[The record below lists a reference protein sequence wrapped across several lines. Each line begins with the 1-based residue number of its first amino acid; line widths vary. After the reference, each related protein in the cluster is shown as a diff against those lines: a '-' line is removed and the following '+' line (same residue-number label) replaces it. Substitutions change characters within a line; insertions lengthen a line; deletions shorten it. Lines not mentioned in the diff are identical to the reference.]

1 MLGWEP
7 HGDLSYVEINRSIRR
22 RHVNR
27 TLSIIDEL
35 FFARTR
41 ANTEVSENG
50 ITNGRRPDLYH
61 GNKEPASLGAALG
74 ALTHTVELLTL
85 NDEGVSRLM
94 VILCVTPIKLRGD
107 SWLH

>member
-1 MLGWEP
+1 MQSSSCYSARFGSPVRAYTMLGWEP

-50 ITNGRRPDLYH
+50 ITKWP
-61 GNKEPASLGAALG
+61 EA
-74 ALTHTVELLTL
+74 
-85 NDEGVSRLM
+85 
-94 VILCVTPIKLRGD
+94 
-107 SWLH
+107 